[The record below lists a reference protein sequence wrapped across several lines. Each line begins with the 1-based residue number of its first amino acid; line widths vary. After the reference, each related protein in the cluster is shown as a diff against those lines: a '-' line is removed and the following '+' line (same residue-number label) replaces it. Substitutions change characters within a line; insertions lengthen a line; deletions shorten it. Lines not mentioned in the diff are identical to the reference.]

1 MKNIL
6 IIILLALIYYS
17 NCQVEDNQPNVEDQN
32 IEDADNEEV
41 LNPIFQDF
49 INEWE
54 EKMQDFDSQ
63 YTHLIPVKYK
73 SQAEYY
79 ENITRVPCVFKGA
92 FILEEATSKNDVIDF
107 KIIAPNNTVVYQ
119 ISSIGSVF
127 SLNLT
132 DKGLYTIVFHNRVL
146 NKEVRPNLMVN
157 SGQNVILEKENLSK
171 TEKKLDNIITFLK
184 KYEQDTKLTKGF
196 KRIGNEELSKTNK
209 YFFAFS
215 VIETIV
221 LIGVSIWQYFYLK
234 HLFEIKGSL

>member
-1 MKNIL
+1 MKNFLIL
-6 IIILLALIYYS
+6 ILLILINYS
-17 NCQVEDNQPNVEDQN
+17 NCQVEGNQPNVEDQN
-32 IEDADNEEV
+32 IEDADDEEMI
-41 LNPIFQDF
+41 NPIFQDF

-54 EKMQDFDSQ
+54 AKMQDFETQ

-79 ENITRVPCVFKGA
+79 ENITRVPCAFRGA
-92 FILEEATSKNDVIDF
+92 FILEEATSKSDVIDF
-107 KIIAPNNTVVYQ
+107 RIIAPNNTVVYQ
-119 ISSIGSVF
+119 VSSIGSIF

-146 NKEVRPNLMVN
+146 NKEIRPNLMVN
-157 SGQNVILEKENLSK
+157 SGQNVILGKENLSK

>member
-92 FILEEATSKNDVIDF
+92 FILEEATSKSDVIDF

-146 NKEVRPNLMVN
+146 NKEVRPSLMVN

-184 KYEQDTKLTKGF
+184 
-196 KRIGNEELSKTNK
+196 NMNK
-209 YFFAFS
+209 
-215 VIETIV
+215 I
-221 LIGVSIWQYFYLK
+221 QN
-234 HLFEIKGSL
+234 